1 MGLKGWFGKAKAWA
15 LASDIE
21 KIAQKFQLA
30 EITRA
35 TGADDATR
43 EQFYKLFVANYE
55 RTKEFIQQH
64 PDLEELFLEAT
75 EDD

>member
-15 LASDIE
+15 LASDIK
-21 KIAQKFQLA
+21 KIAQNVKDQLA

-43 EQFYKLFVANYE
+43 AQFEKMFVTNYE
-55 RTKEFIQQH
+55 RTREFI
-64 PDLEELFLEAT
+64 
-75 EDD
+75 